1 MGMRKAANASSHP
14 ASPVGTPAA
23 ETDTVEPTPVE
34 VRREEIVD
42 QPTQTVLPGTP
53 APVAK
58 VTASDDVSTAPTSS
72 QPVPTEADVPDEA
85 STGGAESTVRG
96 LHPVMDR
103 PVQGEARTVP
113 PVQRVRAAAPTQSLV
128 SVPSLSSAPVSVA
141 TTGLV
146 GLDLQPPSGVR
157 DIAVSKRG
165 KRDYNY
171 SWPKDDVAQMQ
182 AAWEHYR
189 PLYRRYWQ
197 AQNSRGAY
205 KLARSPFFAQALLE
219 AFRNPSAWLDTIRND
234 ARKEPLLGGR
244 EQVGLVWPVEVEEQ
258 VVDLFET
265 LDRSQFPAGF
275 ALTKQHLAAAAI
287 LHGLASAEQW
297 YLTVPNDDRHS
308 IPVETDGRLKD
319 NKVVSAP
326 VPSPV

>member
-14 ASPVGTPAA
+14 AAPVGTPAA
-23 ETDTVEPTPVE
+23 DVEHVEAPPVE
-34 VRREEIVD
+34 VRPEVIPD
-42 QPTQTVLPGTP
+42 PPAQTVLSTPP
-53 APVAK
+53 APEAAATAPDAS
-58 VTASDDVSTAPTSS
+58 VTAT
-72 QPVPTEADVPDEA
+72 QPMPTEAVAPEA
-85 STGGAESTVRG
+85 ASDGGVEATVRG
-96 LHPVMDR
+96 LR
-103 PVQGEARTVP
+103 PVVNRPVAGEDDTTFA
-113 PVQRVRAAAPTQSLV
+113 VQRVQATAPASAKSLM
-128 SVPSLSSAPVSVA
+128 SVPSLSSAPVSMAAPSV
-141 TTGLV
+141 V

-197 AQNSRGAY
+197 AQNPRGAY

-219 AFRNPSAWLDTIRND
+219 AFRNPSAWLETVRND
-234 ARKEPLLGGR
+234 ARKEPLIGGR

-275 ALTKQHLAAAAI
+275 SLTKQHLAAAAI
-287 LHGLASAEQW
+287 LHGLASAERW

-319 NKVVSAP
+319 NKVSATP
-326 VPSPV
+326 VTSPA